1 MKLRI
6 MNCKNCNAHLRLQ
19 DDKLVC
25 DFCNSVFDIEKDE
38 SDVEYEKT
46 VNAEEYILRSLQ
58 DKTAQLQEFYQKE
71 EQKKIE
77 MEEKRDREIKERRRE
92 ARRKARIHLI
102 KECIMVLLI
111 VGISFIAVKYLRSK
125 YLNEDNLRGGNQ
137 NQTTETRPKTYRVT
151 KSQLLDDK
159 KFLDKADEM
168 AFEFERE
175 EHEGAVI
182 LSSDEIWNMTSDPE
196 VLERYLVTSDAS
208 NGIYEFLQ
216 VTMDAGDGRTLVG
229 YVCVV
234 IPNILVDEDG
244 QVYQEDHA
252 LTRVQE
258 PADFDYTW
266 KMSFDYEVLKDEV
279 LTEIKKDAERNYFV
293 FEL

>member
-6 MNCKNCNAHLRLQ
+6 MNCKNCNAPLRLQ

-92 ARRKARIHLI
+92 ARRKARIRLI
-102 KECIMVLLI
+102 KECVMVLVI
-111 VGISFIAVKYLRSK
+111 VGVSFIAVKYLRSK
-125 YLNEDNLRGGNQ
+125 YLKEDNLRGGNQ
-137 NQTTETRPKTYRVT
+137 TQTTQTRPKTYRVT

-159 KFLDKADEM
+159 KFLDKVDEM

-182 LSSDEIWNMTSDPE
+182 LGSDEIWNMTSDPE

-244 QVYQEDHA
+244 KVYQEDHS